1 MCNYFWRSELFSRV
15 KILLGGMLLL
25 MMGVASSQTAGGGI
39 KGTAHDPGI
48 WSFGFE
54 QQVCVMCHAPHNGN
68 TQGALWNR
76 AANNT
81 SYTLYASSTMN
92 AVAGQPGSVSKLCLS
107 CHDGTVGVLD
117 YGGATGGMTL
127 QEAVGCA
134 SATLGC
140 STVLGTNLSND
151 HPIGITYDTALAT
164 ADKGLSDPA
173 TKNVTIGSTVS
184 RTGTIATN
192 MLVGGK
198 VECTS
203 CHDVHNIYTVAGST
217 GTAKGL
223 VKVGMAGSSLCLQC
237 HTK

>member
-1 MCNYFWRSELFSRV
+1 MIDPIKMLVGAVLWL
-15 KILLGGMLLL
+15 IL
-25 MMGVASSQTAGGGI
+25 GVATAQTAGAGI

-54 QQVCVMCHAPHNGN
+54 QQVCVMCHAPHNTN
-68 TQGALWNR
+68 TQGPLWNR

-92 AVAGQPGSVSKLCLS
+92 TTPGQPGSVSKLCLS

-127 QEAVGCA
+127 AEANSC
-134 SATLGC
+134 TNPLGC
-140 STVLGTNLSND
+140 SSVLGTNLSND
-151 HPIGITYDTALAT
+151 HPIGITYDAALAT
-164 ADKGLSDPA
+164 ADKGLNDPS
-173 TKNVTIGSTVS
+173 TKTVTIGSTAS
-184 RTGTIATN
+184 RSGTIATM
-192 MLVGGK
+192 MLSGGK
-198 VECTS
+198 VECSS
-203 CHDVHNIYTVAGST
+203 CHDVHNIYTVAGSA
-217 GTAKGL
+217 GTSKGL